1 MHCPHCGSPLAAPG
15 EKFCRICGNS
25 LVVIPAGNPGKQR
38 SILDERYEILE
49 KMGTGGMGVLYRVRD
64 KRLDR
69 IFALKEMRVT
79 FPDEAQKKK
88 AEEWFQR
95 EAKILCNLRH
105 PNVPVVIDFFTEN
118 DKNYLVMDFIDGVS
132 LEKKSLPIGETEI
145 RAFLAAA
152 LDILR
157 YLHNQD
163 LIHRDIKTEHFME
176 DKAGKYFLV
185 DFGTARALSPTERK
199 TAIGTPGYASPE
211 HYEGFADRRS
221 DIYSLGAVM
230 YHLATGID
238 PRTRPPFDFR
248 PLRESVPAFSPKLA
262 KIIEKMLAY
271 KPEERFQKV
280 EEIEASLSSAGEIA
294 VQTQVMPPVS
304 SVSEITTGSKTTK
317 KLKSENPLKTLL
329 LEEPDYDDYST
340 LHRKREVRISNT
352 ALAPISGIK
361 GEVFRE
367 IQSPHLGWIS
377 SIAFVP
383 PGDVLAVAYAD
394 GVIMLW
400 DITRGEQMG
409 VLKKEISYSPNLC
422 LDVAA
427 SANGELLAQALDNG
441 KVNLWDLV
449 TNRKIRTI
457 ATNSAAI
464 NRMVFS
470 GNKTLITGSRDESV
484 AVWNVDEFRSL
495 NEKWGNLGGVS
506 SLALS
511 NDRKLLVIGCGDGY
525 LRLWEIHSMVSIILK
540 PEHERGHRGK
550 VRDLSFSRGDD
561 YLISIGDDRYL
572 KLWKV
577 EGTQPAV
584 IKPHKT
590 TMMDFE
596 SVSSVA
602 CSPRQ
607 DIFVTGKQD
616 GSLRMWDLQ
625 TFKPVK
631 SLSSHDKTIVR
642 ISFSQNGCYFATASE
657 DGLVVAWK

>member
-1 MHCPHCGSPLAAPG
+1 MHCPHCGSPVAMPG

-25 LVVIPAGNPGKQR
+25 LTGNPVSNLLTKR

-79 FPDEAQKKK
+79 FPDESQKKK

-105 PNVPVVIDFFTEN
+105 PNVPIVTDFFSEN
-118 DKNYLVMDFIDGVS
+118 DRNYLVMDFIDGTS
-132 LEKKSLPIGETEI
+132 LDKASLPIQEDKV
-145 RAFLAAA
+145 RAFLITA
-152 LDILR
+152 LDILK

-176 DKAGKYFLV
+176 DKSGKYFLV
-185 DFGTARALSPTERK
+185 DFGTARTLSPTERK

-230 YHLATGID
+230 YHLTTGID

-248 PLRESVPAFSPKLA
+248 PLSEIAPAITPKLA
-262 KIIEKMLAY
+262 ELIGKMLAY
-271 KPEERFQKV
+271 KPEDRFQSV
-280 EEIEASLSSAGEIA
+280 EEMEAFLSSTDEPV
-294 VQTQVMPPVS
+294 VQTRIMS
-304 SVSEITTGSKTTK
+304 SSSSIQKEQTGSKITQ
-317 KLKSENPLKTLL
+317 KLKNDNPLKTLL
-329 LEEPDYDDYST
+329 LDEPDYDDYST
-340 LHRKREVRISNT
+340 LHRKKEVRISAT
-352 ALAPISGIK
+352 ALPPISGIK
-361 GEVFRE
+361 GELFRE

-377 SIAFVP
+377 SITFVP

-400 DITRGEQMG
+400 DVTRGEQMG
-409 VLKKEISYSPNLC
+409 VLKKEISYSPHLC

-427 SANGELLAQALDNG
+427 SANGELLAQGLDNG
-441 KVNLWDLV
+441 TVNLWDLV

-457 ATNSAAI
+457 STNTAAI
-464 NRMVFS
+464 NSMVFS
-470 GNKTLITGSRDESV
+470 GNKTLITGSQDESV
-484 AVWNVDEFRSL
+484 AVWDVDEFRNLS
-495 NEKWGNLGGVS
+495 EKFGYLGGVK

-511 NDRKLLVIGCGDGY
+511 QDRKLLVIGCGDGY
-525 LRLWEIHSMVSIILK
+525 LRLWEIHSLVSIVLK
-540 PEHERGHRGK
+540 PENERGHRGK
-550 VRDLSFSRGDD
+550 VKDLSFSRGDA
-561 YLISIGDDRYL
+561 YLISIGEDRYI

-577 EGTQPAV
+577 VETQPAV
-584 IKPHKT
+584 IKPDKT
-590 TMMDFE
+590 AMLDFG
-596 SVSSVA
+596 SVNSVA
-602 CSPRQ
+602 FSPRQ
-607 DIFVTGKQD
+607 DIFVTGKHD
-616 GSLRMWDLQ
+616 GSLKMWDLE

-631 SLSSHDKTIVR
+631 NLRSHDRGIVK
-642 ISFSQNGCYFATASE
+642 IAFSQNGCYFATASE